1 MKLPLQVA
9 FLGMEPSA
17 AVEAAAREKAAR
29 LDHFSPDIM
38 SCRVE
43 IDLSHKHKHQGR
55 PYAVRIHLTL
65 PRHELTVD
73 RVENEDVYVALRDA
87 FDNMRRQVRET
98 EAVQAPAQARHRP
111 DKEERA
117 GILPRGGAAAVAAA
131 GPFTEEPE
139 QVLAA
144 PGEAPATRA

>member
-1 MKLPLQVA
+1 MKLPLQLV

-17 AVEAAAREKAAR
+17 AVEAAVREKAAR

-73 RVENEDVYVALRDA
+73 RVQHEDVYVALRDA
-87 FDNMRRQVRET
+87 FDSMKRQIRET
-98 EAVQAPAQARHRP
+98 EAAQAPAQARHRP
-111 DKEERA
+111 DKTERA
-117 GILPRGGAAAVAAA
+117 ALSQPAGAPSAAAAPDALAVTGSA
-131 GPFTEEPE
+131 GP
-139 QVLAA
+139 A
-144 PGEAPATRA
+144 PG

>member
-1 MKLPLQVA
+1 MKLPLQVV

-17 AVEAAAREKAAR
+17 AVDAAAREKAAR

-87 FDNMRRQVRET
+87 FET
-98 EAVQAPAQARHRP
+98 MGRTVFAHGVMNWTKDDHWGYTNETGVIVKVVNG
-111 DKEERA
+111 DWKME
-117 GILPRGGAAAVAAA
+117 
-131 GPFTEEPE
+131 
-139 QVLAA
+139 
-144 PGEAPATRA
+144 

>member
-1 MKLPLQVA
+1 MKLPLQLV

-17 AVEAAAREKAAR
+17 AVEAAVREKAAR

-43 IDLSHKHKHQGR
+43 IDLCHKHKHQGR

-73 RVENEDVYVALRDA
+73 RVQDEDVYVALRDA
-87 FDNMRRQVRET
+87 FDSMKRQIRET
-98 EAVQAPAQARHRP
+98 ESAQAPAQARHRP
-111 DKEERA
+111 DKAERA
-117 GILPRGGAAAVAAA
+117 GLSPTAGAPSLASAPDAQDERAATGAT
-131 GPFTEEPE
+131 GP
-139 QVLAA
+139 A
-144 PGEAPATRA
+144 PG